1 MNNFLA
7 FIKIKNYSE
16 HTLINYRIDLEQF
29 VEFMQKRRLTDWKQ
43 VGISE
48 IRAYLAYLTSLGLA
62 RASILRKIA
71 SLRSFFKYLTL
82 QGVVENNPFIIFRA
96 PKRQKKLPQFLY
108 AREIDKLLSFEDNS
122 AKGLRDRAIL
132 EVLYGTGMRVSELTG
147 LNLEDLDLD
156 RGIIRVY
163 GKGAKER
170 ITFLGRKGSQA
181 LQDYLLRGR
190 PSYLEQR
197 RGPAERAVF
206 LNKNGTR
213 LSPRSIRR
221 LLDVYVQKTALEKK
235 ISPHTLRHSF
245 ATHLLEGGADL
256 RTVQEL
262 LGHVSISTTQIYTHL
277 DRDRIKKAY
286 NHAHPRA

>member
-122 AKGLRDRAIL
+122 AKG
-132 EVLYGTGMRVSELTG
+132 
-147 LNLEDLDLD
+147 
-156 RGIIRVY
+156 
-163 GKGAKER
+163 
-170 ITFLGRKGSQA
+170 
-181 LQDYLLRGR
+181 
-190 PSYLEQR
+190 
-197 RGPAERAVF
+197 
-206 LNKNGTR
+206 
-213 LSPRSIRR
+213 
-221 LLDVYVQKTALEKK
+221 
-235 ISPHTLRHSF
+235 
-245 ATHLLEGGADL
+245 
-256 RTVQEL
+256 
-262 LGHVSISTTQIYTHL
+262 
-277 DRDRIKKAY
+277 
-286 NHAHPRA
+286 